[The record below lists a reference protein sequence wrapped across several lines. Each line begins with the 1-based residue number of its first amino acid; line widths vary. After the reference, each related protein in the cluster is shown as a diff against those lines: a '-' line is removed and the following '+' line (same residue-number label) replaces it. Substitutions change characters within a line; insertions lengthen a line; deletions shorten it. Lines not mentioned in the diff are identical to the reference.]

1 MFLLNLHKYDRIY
14 KNYDIIVTE
23 VNSMGE
29 KWAFIPT
36 NKEKLEDIEVLVNEN
51 SYQGLFVQYN
61 GIHVDRLHEFF
72 SLNEGAKYFTTKGFH
87 NSSDERMVFTDSH
100 GRRVESTN
108 FDAVFMGF
116 ESDNQ
121 NEIEEMIKRLA
132 YNCMNQDLNINMTV
146 HLNNEQFKIVSDKD
160 DIEYTSVGDGNK
172 GMSDD
177 QFNLLCQKMN
187 ELKET
192 HHKR

>member
-1 MFLLNLHKYDRIY
+1 MITVHKID
-14 KNYDIIVTE
+14 KNDKLYDIIVIE

-29 KWAFIPT
+29 KWTFMPT
-36 NKEKLEDIEVLVNEN
+36 NKEKLESIEVLVNEN

-72 SLNEGAKYFTTKGFH
+72 GLNEGAKYFTTKGFH
-87 NSSDERMVFTDSH
+87 NSNDERMVFTDSH
-100 GRRVESTN
+100 GRRVESTD

-121 NEIEEMIKRLA
+121 NEIEKMIERLA
-132 YNCMNQDLNINMTV
+132 DNCMNQDLSINMTV

-160 DIEYTSVGDGNK
+160 DIEYTNAGDGNK

-177 QFNLLCQKMN
+177 QFNLLCQKMD